1 VSNINVG
8 DIMINK
14 DKVEKE
20 QELVLM
26 MLEQLS
32 YIMRYVNEAI
42 HYGSKTSIIASYL
55 LENLIPHD
63 TEEPCEFEP
72 DEIKD
77 IFNSFKDAEIQLKKM
92 HTTMNIVSEIV
103 WDFNNSFDELMINT
117 GIFYTKTDYV
127 DELLLDYKNYYSQ
140 KSGGLD
146 DE

>member
-1 VSNINVG
+1 MSNINVG

-127 DELLLDYKNYYSQ
+127 DELLLDYKNYYFQ

>member
-1 VSNINVG
+1 MYTKNEI
-8 DIMINK
+8 
-14 DKVEKE
+14 EKE
-20 QELVLM
+20 QKLVLM

-42 HYGSKTSIIASYL
+42 YYGSKTIMMTSYL
-55 LENLIPHD
+55 IESLIPHD
-63 TEEPCEFEP
+63 TDEPCDFEP
-72 DEIKD
+72 CEIKD

-92 HTTMNIVSEIV
+92 HATMDITSEIL

-127 DELLLDYKNYYSQ
+127 DALLLDYKNYYPQ

>member
-1 VSNINVG
+1 
-8 DIMINK
+8 MINK

-20 QELVLM
+20 QGLVLM

-72 DEIKD
+72 AEIKD

>member
-1 VSNINVG
+1 MSNINVG

>member
-1 VSNINVG
+1 MNSK
-8 DIMINK
+8 NK
-14 DKVEKE
+14 IEKE

-26 MLEQLS
+26 MLGQLS
-32 YIMRYVNEAI
+32 YIVRCVNEAI
-42 HYGSKTSIIASYL
+42 YYGSKTSMIASYL
-55 LENLIPHD
+55 IDNLAPHN

-72 DEIKD
+72 CEIKE

-92 HTTMNIVSEIV
+92 HETMNIISEILG
-103 WDFNNSFDELMINT
+103 DFNNSFDELMINT

-127 DELLLDYKNYYSQ
+127 DELLLNYKNYCSK

>member
-1 VSNINVG
+1 
-8 DIMINK
+8 MINK

-42 HYGSKTSIIASYL
+42 YYGSKTSMIASYL
-55 LENLIPHD
+55 IENLIPHD
-63 TEEPCEFEP
+63 TDEPCEFEP
-72 DEIKD
+72 DEITD
-77 IFNSFKDAEIQLKKM
+77 IFNSFKDAEIQLKKIHM
-92 HTTMNIVSEIV
+92 TMNIVSEIV

>member
-1 VSNINVG
+1 
-8 DIMINK
+8 MINK

-42 HYGSKTSIIASYL
+42 HYGSKTRIIASYL

>member
-1 VSNINVG
+1 MKINVEG
-8 DIMINK
+8 FMDTKNK
-14 DKVEKE
+14 IEKE

-92 HTTMNIVSEIV
+92 HTTMDIVSEIV